1 MGLSFVKKLPS
12 LAGVCGSQSQ
22 FHWGQVRIDRLAV
35 PASVRCFL
43 AREDLLMA
51 KLGPKVKDEVL
62 LQKVTVNLTKRGIRP
77 PCRVNV
83 SVRNGVVTLSGTLQ
97 YELQRKTAIKAAQ
110 EVPGVQRVIDQLQVP
125 KQTAAWHDFEK
136 YRAKP
141 KQGGQAT

>member
-1 MGLSFVKKLPS
+1 
-12 LAGVCGSQSQ
+12 
-22 FHWGQVRIDRLAV
+22 
-35 PASVRCFL
+35 
-43 AREDLLMA
+43 MA

-62 LQKVTVNLTKRGIRP
+62 VQKVALNLTKRGIRP

-125 KQTAAWHDFEK
+125 KQTAAWHDFDK
-136 YRAKP
+136 FRAKP
-141 KQGGQAT
+141 KHGGGPT